1 MNNFSILKWGGQH
14 LTLLR
19 RIAQK
24 AVRHDY
30 ESDNEK
36 DKYNWK

>member
-1 MNNFSILKWGGQH
+1 MHNLSILKSGGGQL

-30 ESDNEK
+30 EHE
-36 DKYNWK
+36 

>member
-1 MNNFSILKWGGQH
+1 MHNLSILKSGGQL

-30 ESDNEK
+30 EHE
-36 DKYNWK
+36 

>member
-1 MNNFSILKWGGQH
+1 MRNFSMLKSGGRQH

-30 ESDNEK
+30 EYE
-36 DKYNWK
+36 